1 MVWVFRLPAELS
13 SVETAQLQSSAAVL
27 NAARHF
33 LKSCPSE
40 LYYII
45 TQPSLSSSDISPS
58 DSIPHL
64 KHALTNP
71 GVHGRYG
78 VSEVVGLEDIG
89 AKDLVEVIDSQCR
102 GVLGFDNVD
111 NRAWKDALRGGKK
124 VVVTTLLEELP
135 AATEIRG
142 EVLADNGIFPFTRS
156 LFLIYSTNATSHAI
170 YLFLN
175 LESKQ
180 C

>member
-1 MVWVFRLPAELS
+1 MEDRLPAELS
-13 SVETAQLQSSAAVL
+13 SVETAQLQSSSAIL

-33 LKSCPSE
+33 LKNCPSE

-71 GVHGRYG
+71 GVHGRYS
-78 VSEVVGLEDIG
+78 VSEVVGLEDISV
-89 AKDLVEVIDSQCR
+89 KDLVEVIDKQCR

-111 NRAWKDALRGGKK
+111 NGAWKDALKENKR
-124 VVVTTLLEELP
+124 VVVTTSLKELP
-135 AATEIRG
+135 AAAEFRG
-142 EVLADNGIFPFTRS
+142 EALANNGISPSTGLFPSIHLIPRRAISNYS
-156 LFLIYSTNATSHAI
+156 LGHRID
-170 YLFLN
+170 
-175 LESKQ
+175 K

>member
-1 MVWVFRLPAELS
+1 MFRLSAELS
-13 SVETAQLQSSAAVL
+13 SVETAQLQTSSAVL
-27 NAARHF
+27 NAVRHF
-33 LKSCPSE
+33 LRNCPSE

-45 TQPSLSSSDISPS
+45 TQPSLSSSDISPP

-135 AATEIRG
+135 AATEIRR
-142 EVLADNGIFPFTRS
+142 EVLTDNGIFPFIAQP
-156 LFLIYSTNATSHAI
+156 FPHI
-170 YLFLN
+170 
-175 LESKQ
+175 
-180 C
+180 